1 MTKAEQKSWEAYPQK
16 IESTPFAPNGQ
27 DVNLL
32 ARRRFA
38 EGYAKAEEDLALSW
52 QKAKDI
58 VNIADDILDECEKK
72 GILPADIFPTEVEYY
87 EEIVKRYER

>member
-1 MTKAEQKSWEAYPQK
+1 MTKAEQKAWEAYPQK
-16 IESTPFAPNGQ
+16 IYEGE
-27 DVNLL
+27 DVNLIS
-32 ARRRFA
+32 RRRFA